1 MTQTEIKRLHIVE
14 GSDWKDAVITLL
26 EDRSP
31 YRPWRYGFGE
41 AHVGDPVAVVL
52 NTDPPSVMTRLGRIG
67 ADGRF
72 DRAEITW
79 GLPSPALLDLGTL
92 AAIVG
97 FPHDE
102 DPRNEWQLRGDSA
115 ARMELAL
122 TEADGERNRSMRLG
136 HSSMA
141 AAAVLMHSGGRCSGC
156 GAVIDLTGR
165 DARDAFCIRTVS
177 PPERA
182 RPDVLIMEARGRPSY
197 YYGPIPNNCWL
208 PALPEDWPG
217 VLCLRC
223 DAAMRDEGFTSLID
237 FVFSQ
242 HPRCPYCGAQ
252 RTQSARFGET
262 YHLDFPP
269 WDDYRGCRGTDDVW
283 TCSACGGTW

>member
-1 MTQTEIKRLHIVE
+1 MTQTSIKRLHIVE

-41 AHVGDPVAVVL
+41 AHVGDPVAIVL

-72 DRAEITW
+72 DRAEMTW
-79 GLPSPALLDLGTL
+79 GLSSPALLDLGTL

-102 DPRNEWQLRGDSA
+102 DARNEWQLRGDAA
-115 ARMELAL
+115 ARMEHAL
-122 TEADGERNRSMRLG
+122 TEADGQRNRSLRLG

-156 GAVIDLTGR
+156 GAVIDLTGV
-165 DARDAFCIRTVS
+165 DARDSFHIRTVS
-177 PPERA
+177 PAERA
-182 RPDVLIMEARGRPSY
+182 RPEVVIMEARGHPSY

-208 PALPEDWPG
+208 PELPADWPG
-217 VLCLRC
+217 VLCLLC
-223 DAAMRDEGFTSLID
+223 EAAMRDGGVTSLID

-252 RTQSARFGET
+252 RAQSARFGQVF
-262 YHLDFPP
+262 HLDLPP
-269 WDDYRGCRGTDDVW
+269 WDDYRGCRRTDDVW
-283 TCSACGGTW
+283 TCTACGGTW